1 MRQRN
6 YRIDFLRIISAFFV
20 VLIHVVTISVTYNDT
35 AVAQPVEEGLN
46 VVHNL
51 SSWAVPVF
59 FMISG
64 FCILGN
70 DEECTWQWVMR
81 HIRRFVGILFTFGW
95 FYALLERVYTEK
107 AISFQVIAFSFIDVI
122 NGKLW
127 AHMWY
132 IYSII
137 GIYLVLPI
145 VKAYIVQKENNV
157 YYLSGLLF
165 LFTILVPA
173 MNDWLGLSFGVEL
186 PMTGYLF
193 YVCAGAAAAR
203 CRSIDR
209 KYLNLVW
216 GAACAMILLYFI
228 TGRYRVYSYTSL
240 PVCIMALSIFILGTR
255 GDINLG
261 GEKLMELSKC
271 TLGIYLIHPLFLN
284 LMLKL
289 LHIYPLH
296 LCAFVSVPVTCVF
309 IFFLSYLTV
318 YILRKIPVATWF
330 I

>member
-6 YRIDFLRIISAFFV
+6 DRIDFLRIMSAFFV
-20 VLIHVVTISVTYNDT
+20 VSIHVVTISVTYNDV

-46 VVHNL
+46 IAHNL

-70 DEECTWQWVMR
+70 DEECTWKWVMR

-107 AISFQVIAFSFIDVI
+107 ALSIQVIVLSFLDVI
-122 NGKLW
+122 NGKSW

-145 VKAYIVQKENNV
+145 IGAYIMQKENNV
-157 YYLSGLLF
+157 YYLSSLLF
-165 LFTILVPA
+165 LFTILAPA
-173 MNDWLGLSFGVEL
+173 VNEWLDLSFGVEL
-186 PMTGYLF
+186 PMSGYLF
-193 YVCAGAAAAR
+193 YVCAGAAVAR
-203 CRSIDR
+203 CRSINS
-209 KYLNLVW
+209 KYLKLVL
-216 GAACAMILLYFI
+216 GAAGAMILVYFV
-228 TGRYRVYSYTSL
+228 TGRDRVYSYTSL
-240 PVCIMALSIFILGTR
+240 PVCLMALSIFILVTKGEV
-255 GDINLG
+255 NLG

-271 TLGIYLIHPLFLN
+271 TLGIYLVHPLFLN

-296 LCAFVSVPVTCVF
+296 LPALVSVPVTCIF
-309 IFFLSYLTV
+309 IFCLSYLTV
-318 YILRKIPVATWF
+318 YILRKIPAVKW
-330 I
+330 II